1 MMTLI
6 RKTIAVVAQCLQEA
20 KPLQGTCTHVALITT
35 LRVTWEAEQVMGVEP
50 GCHSPGVNPG
60 MLPSI
65 TLWAAPGY
73 PDREGG
79 RAVTPTS
86 RNCCEA

>member
-1 MMTLI
+1 MTLM
-6 RKTIAVVAQCLQEA
+6 RTTIAVFAQCLREA
-20 KPLQGTCTHVALITT
+20 KPLQGTRTHVALITA
-35 LRVTWEAEQVMGVEP
+35 LRGTWEAEQLMAVEP

-60 MLPSI
+60 MLPNI
-65 TLWAAPGY
+65 TLWAAPGP